1 MPHSVKFQLIYLIY
15 RWVMALYFISSLIY
29 ASVYD
34 RQFGPKI
41 TVYATQWIFY
51 LWNFHM
57 LWAAIFVTVTYFRVF
72 FCQRNMFQERDTGG
86 PCNHEM
92 VIDDR
97 PVGCCGI
104 GNNGT
109 FWYQNVY
116 WVLYSVT
123 IPVTFF
129 AVIAYWG
136 LVYDPV
142 TEPITYANLIK
153 HLINGILA
161 VVDLFVTAIPIR
173 VLHVIYPITY
183 TAIWVIF
190 SGIYYVAGGTDIYGN
205 RYIYKILNYETN
217 PASAAGLAISVF
229 LVAIPVLYLCVFGLY
244 LLREGV
250 LYLVK
255 RTCCGFIAGGHTENE
270 GIQMIRTEQE

>member
-1 MPHSVKFQLIYLIY
+1 MT
-15 RWVMALYFISSLIY
+15 LYFITSLIY
-29 ASVYD
+29 VSVYD
-34 RQFGPKI
+34 REFGPKV
-41 TVYATQWIFY
+41 TLYATQWIFY
-51 LWNFHM
+51 AWNFHM

-72 FCQRNMFQERDTGG
+72 FCQKNMFQERDTGG
-86 PCNHEM
+86 SCNHEL

-109 FWYQNVY
+109 FWYQKVY

-123 IPVTFF
+123 ITVTIF
-129 AVIAYWG
+129 AIIAYWG

-142 TEPITYANLIK
+142 IEPITYANLLK
-153 HLINGILA
+153 HLITGVMA

-183 TAIWVIF
+183 TVIWILF
-190 SGIYYVAGGTDIYGN
+190 GGIYYVAGGTDVYGN
-205 RYIYKILNYETN
+205 RYIYEVLNYETY
-217 PASAAGLAISVF
+217 PARAIGLAIV
-229 LVAIPVLYLCVFGLY
+229 VAFVCIPALYLCVFGLY
-244 LLREGV
+244 LLREGL

-255 RTCCGFIAGGHTENE
+255 KSCCVFIAGGHNENE
-270 GIQMIRTEQE
+270 EIQMKRTQQETTA

>member
-1 MPHSVKFQLIYLIY
+1 MKFQLVYVMY
-15 RWVMALYFISSLIY
+15 RWIMSLYFISSLIY
-29 ASVYD
+29 TSVDARAY
-34 RQFGPKI
+34 GPKVI
-41 TVYATQWIFY
+41 IYVTQYVFY
-51 LWNFHM
+51 LLNFQS

-72 FCQRNMFQERDTGG
+72 FCQRIVFQERDTEG
-86 PCNHEM
+86 PCNHEL

-123 IPVTFF
+123 IPLTLF
-129 AVIAYWG
+129 AVIGYWG

-142 TEPITYANLIK
+142 TEPITYANLNK
-153 HLINGILA
+153 HLINGILV

-183 TAIWVIF
+183 AGIWIIF

-205 RYIYKILNYETN
+205 RYIYKVLNYEMN
-217 PASAAGLAISVF
+217 PASAAGLAILVL

-244 LLREGV
+244 LLREGL

-270 GIQMIRTEQE
+270 EIQMIRTEQETIA